1 MPHVHPFCLM
11 AGIYYIKLP
20 KDSGRLVF
28 ENPIQQ
34 HDFVMLP
41 DTVKK
46 FNSVNSGY
54 WYAEPKEGDLIMFPS
69 WLRHY
74 VEPNNSNEDRI
85 SIAFNLEIGQ

>member
-1 MPHVHPFCLM
+1 
-11 AGIYYIKLP
+11 
-20 KDSGRLVF
+20 
-28 ENPIQQ
+28 
-34 HDFVMLP
+34 MLP

-74 VEPNNSNEDRI
+74 VEPSKSNEDRI